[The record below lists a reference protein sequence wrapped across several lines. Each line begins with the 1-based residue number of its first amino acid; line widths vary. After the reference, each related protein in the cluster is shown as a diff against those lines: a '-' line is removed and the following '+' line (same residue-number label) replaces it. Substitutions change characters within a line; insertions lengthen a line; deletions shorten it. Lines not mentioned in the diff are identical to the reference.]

1 MPTPNPN
8 TDENL
13 ASKEQVNKHEQNRA
27 PEIAPYIGNFHKTLP
42 HNDFGEVDPVAYMQF
57 KETCLAIEAGAPLSF
72 ESVAAGPRFPAF
84 AGGADPDATVNIAA
98 FTSPLAG
105 AAQEEHGPSPKEL
118 EMPPAPGIRSA
129 STAAEMTELYWMALL
144 RDVPLL
150 AFQASTATIT
160 NDLPVEQTDREL
172 VDNAGREL
180 GIVFDK
186 ALKADAMVNGGLRLR
201 LDLPFAAGT
210 NSRGC
215 ACGERLDIQHRTL
228 FRSGLHDEEHG
239 PIVSQFFLHEIPY
252 GTQTI
257 NQKQVPYIMGKDFLT
272 NHEDWLRAQNTGK
285 DKFGRSYGVC
295 NFYGDQ
301 LAARE
306 TYYPKDLT
314 RHISTM
320 RDLARFVNRDALHQ
334 AYFNAALFLADIGAP
349 PDAGNPYAG
358 NLYAREAGFATL
370 GGPDLLTL
378 VSEVASRS
386 LKVVWRQKWLVHRRC
401 RPEAYG
407 GLAQMQFN
415 GYNSRKRDYRLPEWF
430 AETEAAKR
438 IQSHNAKLNGVEV
451 GTLFL
456 PMAFSAGSPTHPAYG
471 AGHATVA
478 GACVTVL
485 KAWFDEDASLKSILE
500 KAMADN
506 RRINPTKLKGLLQ
519 PGNRNAGED
528 FCEPQTYC
536 GPDVSKITVG
546 GELNKIASNVAM
558 GRSMG
563 GVHWRTDN
571 TRSLRL
577 GESIAIEILR
587 KRTLEYAERP
597 VSFTFRAFD
606 RHMVRI
612 TEGRVQK
619 Y

>member
-1 MPTPNPN
+1 MPAPNPN
-8 TDENL
+8 HDENL
-13 ASKEQVNKHEQNRA
+13 VSKEFVNSHEMDLPQEA
-27 PEIAPYIGNFHKTLP
+27 APYIGNYHKTLP
-42 HNDFGEVDPVAYMQF
+42 HNHFGEVCPAAYMQF
-57 KETCLAIEAGAPLSF
+57 KETCLSIEDGAPLSF
-72 ESVAAGPRFPAF
+72 EGIATGTRFPAF
-84 AGGADPDATVNIAA
+84 ASGADPDATVNVAA

-105 AAQEEHGPSPKEL
+105 AAREEHGPSPKDL

-150 AFQASTATIT
+150 AFQPSSASTT
-160 NDLPVEQTDREL
+160 NDLPVEQADREL
-172 VDNAGREL
+172 VDKASKEL
-180 GIVFDK
+180 GHIFDR
-186 ALKADAMVNGGLRLR
+186 ALKADATLNGGLRLR
-201 LDLPFAAGT
+201 QDLPFEADTRSA
-210 NSRGC
+210 GC
-215 ACGERLDIQHRTL
+215 ACGERLDIQQRTL
-228 FRSGLHDEEHG
+228 FRSGLHDEEYG

-257 NQKQVPYIMGKDFLT
+257 NQRQVPYIMGKDFLT
-272 NHEDWLRAQNTGK
+272 SHEDWLRAQNTGK
-285 DKFGRSYGVC
+285 DRFGRSYGVC

-301 LAARE
+301 LAKRE
-306 TYYPKDLT
+306 TYYPNDVN
-314 RHISTM
+314 RYISTM

-334 AYFNAALFLADIGAP
+334 AYFNAALFLADIGTP

-358 NLYAREAGFATL
+358 NLYTREAGFATL

-386 LKVVWRQKWLVHRRC
+386 LKVVWRQKWFVHRRC

-415 GYNSRKRDYRLPEWF
+415 GYDSRKRNYRLPEWI

-438 IQSHNAKLNGVEV
+438 IQSHNAKLNGVDV

-485 KAWFDEDASLKSILE
+485 KAWFDEDASLKSILD

-519 PGNRNAGED
+519 PGNRKSGEN
-528 FCEPQTYC
+528 FSEPQAYC
-536 GPDVSKITVG
+536 GPDVSQMTVG

-612 TEGRVQK
+612 TEGQVQE